1 MTAPDQ
7 YCINVRKL
15 LSMRR
20 RPHMTHLGSEARVI
34 AVAIKI
40 DAARRDTL
48 ASHPSGEVLV
58 PTLVSGL
65 DGISDCLHG
74 SLNN

>member
-48 ASHPSGEVLV
+48 ASHPSGESSFLPLSV
-58 PTLVSGL
+58 VSMEFR
-65 DGISDCLHG
+65 IVCMAV
-74 SLNN
+74 